1 MDYPLEDSLDRGP
14 NNPLSQSLRYSLS
27 QPECEVGG
35 AFYFNESLSDYF
47 FLKIKSKNLIEKDFF
62 SCSNYEFYKLFNED
76 RIISLFHT
84 HTKTDSSLS
93 DFDLEVSKSFN
104 LPSCV
109 FSLRTKE
116 FNLYYP
122 TAFKPRPLNKRI
134 FIPMFQD
141 CVTFM
146 KDFYL
151 NNMDINLH
159 KVINNWARSRNKSN
173 EILINKLN
181 ENFIEI
187 DKSELEYGDIL
198 VLRPEISKYLH
209 LAIYIENNEVFHHPM
224 HMLPKKEFINPE
236 QLNKVYKVYRYKEL

>member
-1 MDYPLEDSLDRGP
+1 
-14 NNPLSQSLRYSLS
+14 
-27 QPECEVGG
+27 
-35 AFYFNESLSDYF
+35 
-47 FLKIKSKNLIEKDFF
+47 
-62 SCSNYEFYKLFNED
+62 
-76 RIISLFHT
+76 
-84 HTKTDSSLS
+84 
-93 DFDLEVSKSFN
+93 
-104 LPSCV
+104 
-109 FSLRTKE
+109 
-116 FNLYYP
+116 
-122 TAFKPRPLNKRI
+122 
-134 FIPMFQD
+134 
-141 CVTFM
+141 M

-198 VLRPEISKYLH
+198 VLKPEISKYLH